1 MCTGYIIKMALS
13 SIMLFGCFIL
23 GFALLYNASNSYD
36 QIMLGYFIGISF
48 AVLLHYSVKFH
59 FKFLPIYLSKE
70 RDFYLRR
77 IFCGFHGA
85 DMNSNFHSFYVP
97 VTWVFGLLGA
107 AAVSVASMYL
117 FWTIN

>member
-48 AVLLHYSVKFH
+48 AVLLHYSVKVH